1 MTVKLHFLIYVA
13 RVFCN
18 TVTLFSMGLHVS
30 HCLMIIFHIAI
41 NIRPFSLHLPCSH
54 GLGLTVVLPF
64 SLLDIGLKQF
74 DTATL
79 LVKLA
84 IPTVFLIA
92 CNLQVHY
99 FQSPLLKLSQ
109 IDRYK

>member
-1 MTVKLHFLIYVA
+1 MFI
-13 RVFCN
+13 
-18 TVTLFSMGLHVS
+18 
-30 HCLMIIFHIAI
+30 HCLIIIFILHK
-41 NIRPFSLHLPCSH
+41 IRLFNLRQ
-54 GLGLTVVLPF
+54 GLGVIVALPF

-74 DTATL
+74 NTATL